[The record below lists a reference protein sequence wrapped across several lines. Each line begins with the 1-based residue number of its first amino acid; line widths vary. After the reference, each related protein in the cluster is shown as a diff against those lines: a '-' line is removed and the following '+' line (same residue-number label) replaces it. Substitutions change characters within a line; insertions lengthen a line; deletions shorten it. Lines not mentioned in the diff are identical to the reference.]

1 MSQEE
6 LQVLKS
12 IDFKLDQLILLM
24 KMSNRQE
31 LNETKRQLQQDR
43 QYASILEICAQP
55 TAYGD
60 IVNQVVPA
68 TGISERTAKSKIA
81 QLRELGVLV
90 SSRRGREVYYVD
102 SGLFG

>member
-1 MSQEE
+1 MSEE

-24 KMSNRQE
+24 RMSNRE
-31 LNETKRQLQQDR
+31 KLDETKRQLQQDR
-43 QYASILEICAQP
+43 EYARILEICAQP

-60 IVNQVVPA
+60 VVNQVVSA
-68 TGISERTAKSKIA
+68 TGASERTAKSKIA
-81 QLRELGVLV
+81 QLRGLGALV
-90 SSRRGREVYYVD
+90 ASRRGREVYYVD